1 MGFPTF
7 TFETDDEQ
15 FIPGSFENLNDR
27 LEEEMDVMRYL
38 INNVWYWRARL
49 DVRELQVSSND
60 ITLDVVNHGQA
71 STSNATIQYVDST
84 GEVLWTSEAFTVNA
98 SNSTTVSFDL
108 SGISPN
114 NDGSWQ
120 MYYQKRVINASTWV
134 TEAINTSV
142 IKSKN
147 GDKAEGLFG
156 FGIFNPLTVIISVIG
171 LAAILKPEDEEIEE
185 LCQPCAHDN

>member
-1 MGFPTF
+1 M
-7 TFETDDEQ
+7 
-15 FIPGSFENLNDR
+15 
-27 LEEEMDVMRYL
+27 
-38 INNVWYWRARL
+38 
-49 DVRELQVSSND
+49 
-60 ITLDVVNHGQA
+60 
-71 STSNATIQYVDST
+71 
-84 GEVLWTSEAFTVNA
+84 LWTSEAFTVNA

-114 NDGSWQ
+114 SDGSWQ

-142 IKSKN
+142 IKSKSADN
-147 GDKAEGLFG
+147 AEGLFG